1 MNTTKTIHSV
11 FQLIFWLWN
20 ITFLTVVYIW
30 ILPFLAIFLVLA
42 TFAGQI
48 ELEFTLTILALIAV
62 PTVCVIIASRHF
74 RQRPVELIRLFYG
87 VEAPLFLFC
96 LVRLFILRE
105 MTPASRFVLST
116 ILICIG
122 AFFVELI
129 WGYLGQKQHK
139 TSRILS
145 GIQLAVHSLMLL
157 VGFYLGIVLLYYAV
171 PAAVV
176 LLRQFFSFQ
185 WLYSLW
191 WDLTNHFLLGFVFI
205 TILYA
210 ATATLFLGMPSAL
223 VALYVHSGQRILRNF
238 SAQYGRIRTIQ
249 ISLGVVTIWS
259 VLLISFLHQPQVL
272 AFQKLENIPQTE
284 PQKQELLAQ
293 SESIRQG
300 LVNAYLSP
308 YRYLGAVKDSNSMEA
323 MYKNVFNLPQPLLD
337 GIQNSYNQ
345 LISPFLYQGDLEKDA
360 DKAEKLYADFFDTPI
375 EKGERLAIQHALK
388 STVILD
394 DAKAGLLN
402 INQKK
407 VWLAKQEVT
416 VQEQGN
422 WGEVEIHEVYQ
433 NQTNDVE
440 EIFYS
445 FTLPETA
452 TITGIWLG
460 DTNNK
465 ATRFPF
471 TVSPRG
477 AAQKV
482 YNSQVRRERPVDP
495 ALLEQVGTQH
505 YRLRAFPIPPKSI
518 SWDRNNPNPRAEL
531 HLWLTYKV
539 MGQGNQWPLPK
550 LGEKR
555 NIFWTKAT
563 ERIRNN
569 KLVKDFEKDWLEA
582 SLPASQQPIKSH
594 QVTLADY
601 KITAQ
606 PLTEKDYI
614 LPKNK
619 RFAIILDTSRSM
631 ENHKQELAKTVNW
644 LNQNIIPKNQAD
656 LYVTATKGNKPEFID
671 DLTRFQMNQKVFY
684 GTLQIKE
691 MLRQF
696 IQLRGNQTYDGI
708 VLISDEGSYE
718 LSEDKTGVPQ
728 LSIPLWIVHLGG
740 LAPAYE
746 DGTLKMIQHNGGGV
760 STDISEVMKRMATT
774 EQLTQ
779 KLAVSTQPKSDKN
792 PEKPQVLTV
801 ADGYGWF
808 MEKTTEKTSEVTG
821 FEPIAARL
829 LVQGLSQKNQGQQ
842 LADLDGIH
850 AIAKTYNIVT
860 PYSSMIVLVND
871 EQRQALKA
879 AEASNDRFNRKIE
892 DGKEQLN
899 KPNNPLNTN
908 TSVPEPGITLGL
920 GVIGL
925 FIVVQSQRNQ
935 AKNSPDKTKMKK

>member
-1 MNTTKTIHSV
+1 MNITKTLHTL
-11 FQLIFWLWN
+11 FGLIFWLWN

-42 TFAGQI
+42 TFAGEI
-48 ELEFTLTILALIAV
+48 ELEFTLTILALIAI
-62 PTVCVIIASRHF
+62 PTVCVIIANRHF

-116 ILICIG
+116 ILICIT
-122 AFFVELI
+122 AFFIELV
-129 WGYLGQKQHK
+129 WGYLGQKEHK
-139 TSRILS
+139 ISRILS

-157 VGFYLGIVLLYYAV
+157 VGFYLGIILLYYAV

-176 LLRQFFSFQ
+176 MLRQFFSFQ
-185 WLYSLW
+185 WLEYLW
-191 WDLTNHFLLGFVFI
+191 WDLTHNFLLGFAVM
-205 TILYA
+205 TILCA
-210 ATATLFLGMPSAL
+210 GTATLFLGMPSAL
-223 VALYVHSGQRILRNF
+223 VALYVHSGQRILGKF
-238 SAQYGRIRTIQ
+238 SAQYGRTRTVQ
-249 ISLGVVTIWS
+249 ISLGVVTLWT
-259 VLLISFLHQPQVL
+259 VLLISFLRQPQFL

-293 SESIRQG
+293 SESIRRG

-308 YRYLGAVKDSNSMEA
+308 YRYLGAVKDSNSIEA
-323 MYKNVFNLPQPLLD
+323 MYKDVFNLPQPLLN
-337 GIQNSYNQ
+337 GLQNSYNQ
-345 LISPFLYQGDLEKDA
+345 LMSPFLYQGDLDKDA
-360 DKAEKLYADFFDTPI
+360 DKAEKLYANFFDAPI

-416 VQEQGN
+416 VQEQGD
-422 WGEVEIHEVYQ
+422 WGEVEIHEIYQ
-433 NQTNDVE
+433 NQTKDVE

-452 TITGIWLG
+452 VITGLWLG

-465 ATRFPF
+465 ASRFPF

-482 YNSQVRRERPVDP
+482 YNSQVKRERPVDP

-505 YRLRAFPIPPKSI
+505 YRLRAFPIPPKSV
-518 SWDRNNPNPRAEL
+518 SWDRNNLNPPAEL

-539 MGQGNQWPLPK
+539 MVQGNQWPLPK

-563 ERIRNN
+563 ERIRNQ
-569 KLVKDFEKDWLEA
+569 KSVKGFDKYWLEA
-582 SLPASQQPIKSH
+582 SLPASQHPIQSH
-594 QVTLADY
+594 QVSLDDY

-606 PLTEKDYI
+606 PLAEKDYV
-614 LPKNK
+614 LPQNQ

-631 ENHKQELAKTVNW
+631 GTHKQELAKTLDW
-644 LNQNIIPKNQAD
+644 FKTNILTQNQAD
-656 LYVTATKGNKPEFID
+656 LFVTATAGNQPQLINNLSEFQVD
-671 DLTRFQMNQKVFY
+671 QKVFY

-696 IQLRGNQTYDGI
+696 IQLRGNKTYDGI

-728 LSIPLWIVHLGG
+728 LSIPLWIVHLGS

-774 EQLTQ
+774 EKLTQ
-779 KLAVSTQPKSDKN
+779 KLADSSQSKPSKN
-792 PEKPQVLTV
+792 PEKPWVVTV
-801 ADGYGWF
+801 ADGYAWF
-808 MEKTTEKTSEVTG
+808 MEKTTEKAQKFQGWEQ
-821 FEPIAARL
+821 IAARL
-829 LVQGLSQKNQGQQ
+829 LVRGLSQKNPEQQ
-842 LADLDGIH
+842 LSKLDDIH
-850 AIAKTYNIVT
+850 AIAKTYNVVT

-871 EQRQALKA
+871 EQRQALKD
-879 AEASNDRFNRKIE
+879 AEASKDRFNRQIE

-899 KPNNPLNTN
+899 KPNNPLNKAA
-908 TSVPEPGITLGL
+908 SVPEPGMTIGL
-920 GVIGL
+920 GVIAL
-925 FIVVQSQRNQ
+925 FIVVQSQRNKD
-935 AKNSPDKTKMKK
+935 KNWF

>member
-1 MNTTKTIHSV
+1 MNITKTLHAL
-11 FQLIFWLWN
+11 FGLIFWLWN

-42 TFAGQI
+42 TFAGEI
-48 ELEFTLTILALIAV
+48 ELEFTLTILALIAI
-62 PTVCVIIASRHF
+62 PTVCVIIANRHF

-116 ILICIG
+116 ILICIT
-122 AFFVELI
+122 AFFIELV
-129 WGYLGQKQHK
+129 WGYLGEKQHK

-157 VGFYLGIVLLYYAV
+157 VGFYLGIILLYYAV

-185 WLYSLW
+185 WLEYLW
-191 WDLTNHFLLGFVFI
+191 WDLTHNFLLGFAVM
-205 TILYA
+205 TILCA
-210 ATATLFLGMPSAL
+210 GTATLFLGMPSAL
-223 VALYVHSGQRILRNF
+223 VALYVHSGQRILRKF
-238 SAQYGRIRTIQ
+238 SAQYGRTRTVQ
-249 ISLGVVTIWS
+249 ISLGVVTLWT
-259 VLLISFLHQPQVL
+259 VLLISFLRQPQVL

-293 SESIRQG
+293 SESIRRG

-308 YRYLGAVKDSNSMEA
+308 YRYLGAVKDSNSIEA
-323 MYKNVFNLPQPLLD
+323 MYKDVFNLPQPLLN
-337 GIQNSYNQ
+337 GLQNSYNQ
-345 LISPFLYQGDLEKDA
+345 LMSPFLYQGDLDKDV
-360 DKAEKLYADFFDTPI
+360 DKAEKLYANFFDAPI

-416 VQEQGN
+416 VQEKGD
-422 WGEVEIHEVYQ
+422 WGDVEIHEIYQ
-433 NQTNDVE
+433 NQTKDVE

-452 TITGIWLG
+452 VITGLWLG

-482 YNSQVRRERPVDP
+482 YNSQVKRERPVDP

-505 YRLRAFPIPPKSI
+505 YRLRAFPIPPKSV
-518 SWDRNNPNPRAEL
+518 SWDRNNPNPPAEL

-539 MGQGNQWPLPK
+539 MVQGNQWPLPK

-563 ERIRNN
+563 ERIRNQ
-569 KLVKDFEKDWLEA
+569 KLIKGFEKDWLEA
-582 SLPASQQPIKSH
+582 NLPASQQSIQSH
-594 QVTLADY
+594 QVSLDDY
-601 KITAQ
+601 KITVQ
-606 PLTEKDYI
+606 PLAEKDYI
-614 LPKNK
+614 LPQNQ

-631 ENHKQELAKTVNW
+631 GTHKQELAKTLDW
-644 LNQNIIPKNQAD
+644 FKQNIIPQNQAD
-656 LYVTATKGNKPEFID
+656 LFVTATAGNQPQFMN
-671 DLTRFQMNQKVFY
+671 DLPRFQVNQKVFY

-696 IQLRGNQTYDGI
+696 VQLRGNKTYDGI

-728 LSIPLWIVHLGG
+728 LSVPLWIVHLGS
-740 LAPAYE
+740 LAGAYE

-760 STDISEVMKRMATT
+760 STDISEVMKRVATT

-779 KLAVSTQPKSDKN
+779 KLAGSTQSKPGKN

-801 ADGYGWF
+801 ADGYAWL
-808 MEKTTEKTSEVTG
+808 MEKTTEKAQKSQG
-821 FEPIAARL
+821 FEQIAARL
-829 LVQGLSQKNQGQQ
+829 LVRGLSQKNPEQQ
-842 LADLDGIH
+842 LAKLDAIH

-871 EQRQALKA
+871 EQRQALKD
-879 AEASNDRFNRKIE
+879 AEASKDRFNRQIE

-899 KPNNPLNTN
+899 KPNNPLKAA
-908 TSVPEPGITLGL
+908 SVPEPGMTIGL
-920 GVIGL
+920 GVIAL
-925 FIVVQSQRNQ
+925 FIVVQSQRN
-935 AKNSPDKTKMKK
+935 KTKNWF

>member
-1 MNTTKTIHSV
+1 MNTTKTIHSL
-11 FQLIFWLWN
+11 FKLIFWLWN
-20 ITFLTVVYIW
+20 VTFLTVVYIW
-30 ILPFLAIFLVLA
+30 ILPFIAIFLVLA
-42 TFAGQI
+42 TLTGEI
-48 ELEFTLTILALIAV
+48 ELEFTLTILALIAI
-62 PTVCVIIASRHF
+62 PTVCVIIANQRF

-105 MTPASRFVLST
+105 MTPASRLVLST
-116 ILICIG
+116 ILICIA
-122 AFFVELI
+122 AFFVELL
-129 WGYLGQKQHK
+129 WGYLGKKQHK
-139 TSRILS
+139 TYQFLS
-145 GIQLAVHSLMLL
+145 GIQLAFHSLMLL

-176 LLRQFFSFQ
+176 LLRQFFLFH
-185 WLYSLW
+185 WLEYLW
-191 WDLTNHFLLGFVFI
+191 WDLTHNFFLGFTLL
-205 TILYA
+205 TILFA
-210 ATATLFLGMPSAL
+210 GTATLFLGMPSAL

-238 SAQYGRIRTIQ
+238 ATQYGRIRTAQ
-249 ISLGVVTIWS
+249 ISLGVVTLWI
-259 VLLISFLHQPQVL
+259 VLLIGFQQQPQIL
-272 AFQKLENIPQTE
+272 AFKKLENIPQTE
-284 PQKQELLAQ
+284 PQKQALLAQ
-293 SESIRQG
+293 SQSIRKG

-308 YRYLGAVKDSNSMEA
+308 YRYLGAVKDSNSIEA
-323 MYKNVFNLPQPLLD
+323 MYKDIFNLPQPLLD
-337 GIQNSYNQ
+337 GLQNSYNQ
-345 LISPFLYQGDLEKDA
+345 LMSPFLYQGDLDKDA
-360 DKAEKLYADFFDTPI
+360 EKADKLYAQFFDTPI

-416 VQEQGN
+416 VQEHGD

-433 NQTNDVE
+433 NQTKDVE

-445 FTLPETA
+445 FSLPETA
-452 TITGIWLG
+452 VITGIWLG

-482 YNSQVRRERPVDP
+482 YNSQVKRERPVDP

-518 SWDRNNPNPRAEL
+518 SWDKNNPNPPAEL

-539 MGQGNQWPLPK
+539 MVQENKLPLPK

-555 NIFWTKAT
+555 NIFWTKTT
-563 ERIRNN
+563 ERIRNQ
-569 KLVKDFEKDWLEA
+569 KSVKGFEKDWLET
-582 SLPASQQPIKSH
+582 SLATSQQPIQSH
-594 QVTLADY
+594 QVTLENY
-601 KITAQ
+601 KITAK
-606 PLTEKDYI
+606 PLAEKDYI
-614 LPKNK
+614 LPQNK

-631 ENHKQELAKTVNW
+631 GNHKQELAKTLNW
-644 LNQNIIPKNQAD
+644 FKNNVLTKNQAD
-656 LYVTATKGNKPEFID
+656 LYVTATAGNQPQFID
-671 DLTRFQMNQKVFY
+671 NLPQFQVNQKAFY
-684 GTLQIKE
+684 GTLQIQE

-696 IQLRGNQTYDGI
+696 IQLRGNKSYDGI

-728 LSIPLWIVHLGG
+728 LSVPLWIVHLGS

-746 DGTLKMIQHNGGGV
+746 DGTLKMIQNSGGGV
-760 STDISEVMKRMATT
+760 STDISEVIKRLATT
-774 EQLTQ
+774 EQLSQ
-779 KLAVSTQPKSDKN
+779 KLAVSNKQKPDKN
-792 PEKPQVLTV
+792 QEKPTILTV
-801 ADGYGWF
+801 ADGYAWL
-808 MEKTTEKTSEVTG
+808 MEKTTEKATESNG
-821 FEPIAARL
+821 FQPIAARL
-829 LVQGLSQKNQGQQ
+829 LVRGLSQKNHQQQ
-842 LADLDGIH
+842 LAELDAIH

-879 AEASNDRFNRKIE
+879 AEASSDRFNRKIE

-899 KPNNPLNTN
+899 KPNNPLSKAA
-908 TSVPEPGITLGL
+908 SVPEPEMTIGL
-920 GVIGL
+920 GVIAV
-925 FIVVQSQRNQ
+925 FIIVQSQRN
-935 AKNSPDKTKMKK
+935 KTKNRDGKG